1 MANLKIK
8 TPDGSWKALA
18 TQEYV
23 DNNKS
28 NWNAKEGEPGYV
40 ENRTHY
46 EEGIG
51 VFELDASCLEGAKD
65 LLTTTST
72 SSIGTDS
79 YIKITDK
86 IITLEECEAAKI
98 ILVKPSGETVE
109 AINRKVLASL
119 NGEYIY

>member
-1 MANLKIK
+1 MSDSYKVYASQK
-8 TPDGSWKALA
+8 
-18 TQEYV
+18 YV
-23 DNNKS
+23 DNKIQEIDTS
-28 NWNAKEGEPGYV
+28 VDWNAKEGEPGYV

-51 VFELDASCLEGAKD
+51 VFELDASCLRGVND
-65 LLTTTST
+65 LLTTTSN
-72 SSIGTDS
+72 SSLGTDS

-109 AINRKVLASL
+109 AINRKVLTSL